1 MNKTA
6 FSAVGLSLTAVCF
19 VLYGFFYYIYVP
31 LVASFQLI
39 LIPLLLLTLIL
50 TLVRIEWGTFWFVFA
65 FPLINNLPYFFGI
78 HENIPHAPVA
88 LVLFLAFFLGW
99 MARTSLS
106 GLLPSFPV
114 QLSRPL
120 TMLSLIVVI
129 SGLLTFWRYANF
141 PPFLSDG
148 IHELIVNVNGVRAGG
163 AVMSDVFNSLNYL
176 TGFFFLCILLN
187 IFRTWDD
194 ARKLLVVFSASAGIS
209 LIFCLFQ
216 KYVSMPLG
224 NTPTW
229 VGLGQLN
236 STFKDPN
243 AFGAFLSA
251 VLPVFLG
258 MALSFRKR
266 MRVLFFTLI
275 ILTLFIFPSIGSR
288 SGFLAISV
296 SSGIFCVL
304 ILFGKKASFKIKII
318 QSLAILLALVLIIS
332 SLSFFQGRSSL
343 FQRLNWN
350 PKTASGQNFVSEL
363 FTGKL
368 AVWNIAGH
376 MVQDFPF
383 TGVGMGAYIIEL
395 PNYLQSLGRPSEQTD
410 SAENYFFQA
419 GSELGLAGLFLFL
432 YVFFAIF
439 KQMRVSWRRFH
450 PEDKDKYILI
460 GICSGL
466 LALCVNFLFHSYV
479 GSFEVVYTFWILVAL
494 VFIGSPSAETK
505 KVRAMKKPS
514 WRMAAVILTISFGTI
529 HLWNSMHSLSLK
541 SQTARF
547 GWNQNFGLY
556 EIEKDPRRFN
566 FRWAKQSAGLTIEA
580 LSPSLVI
587 PMRASHPDIEKK
599 PVRVKIFLGDESFR
613 KMTLIQ
619 EVVFTKTDWIELEY
633 PVLHPSEKKIY
644 LIVETDRD
652 WQPSKYLGLPDS
664 RSLALALG
672 EAWFKYPSEIPG
684 KKINIL
690 ETIPSQN
697 WQGQFKENLITNG
710 MSRMNV
716 KIEKANSALRLWVK
730 GQKAMG
736 IGPMIIIRLD
746 GTVIGK
752 ILINEEFWNPLIL
765 TAAIGVG
772 EHEVG
777 VEFTNDFYA
786 GELGQ
791 DRNVFLG
798 DLDIIFIE

>member
-1 MNKTA
+1 MKKTA
-6 FSAVGLSLTAVCF
+6 LSAVGLVLTAVCF
-19 VLYGFFYYIYVP
+19 VLYGFFYHVYVP
-31 LVASFQLI
+31 LIASFQFI

-50 TLVRIEWGTFWFVFA
+50 TLVRIEWGTLWFVFA
-65 FPLINNLPYFFGI
+65 FPLINSLPYFFGI

-99 MARTSLS
+99 MAKKSLSSSPPSFPARLSKPLILLS
-106 GLLPSFPV
+106 GLILV
-114 QLSRPL
+114 
-120 TMLSLIVVI
+120 
-129 SGLLTFWRYANF
+129 SGLVTFWRYANF
-141 PPFLSDG
+141 PPLLSDG
-148 IHELIVNVNGVRAGG
+148 VHELIVNVNGVRAGG

-176 TGFFFLCILLN
+176 TGFFFLWILLDV
-187 IFRTWDD
+187 FRTRDD
-194 ARKLLVVFSASAGIS
+194 VRKLLVVFSASAGIS

-216 KYVSMPLG
+216 RYVSMPLG

-266 MRVLFFTLI
+266 RRLLFFVLV
-275 ILTLFIFPSIGSR
+275 ILTLFVFPSIGSR

-304 ILFGKKASFKIKII
+304 ILFNKKASGKIKIA
-318 QSLAILLALVLIIS
+318 QSLAVLLALVLIIF
-332 SLSFFQGRSSL
+332 SLSFLQSRSSL

-350 PKTASGQNFVSEL
+350 PKTASRQNFMSEL

-395 PNYLQSLGRPSEQTD
+395 PNYLQFLGKPSQQTD
-410 SAENYFFQA
+410 SAENFFFQA
-419 GSELGLAGLFLFL
+419 GSELGLAGLLLFL
-432 YVFFAIF
+432 SMFFVIF
-439 KQMRVSWRRFH
+439 KQMRVNWKKFLPGDR
-450 PEDKDKYILI
+450 DKFVMI
-460 GICSGL
+460 GVFSGL
-466 LALCVNFLFHSYV
+466 FSVCINFLFHSYI

-494 VFIGSPSAETK
+494 LFMGFPSADLKE
-505 KVRAMKKPS
+505 VRVLRRSS
-514 WRMAAVILTISFGTI
+514 WRMAGVILIVFFATI

-541 SQTARF
+541 NHTARF
-547 GWNQNFGLY
+547 GWSQNFGLY
-556 EIEKDPRRFN
+556 GMEKDPRAFS
-566 FRWAKQSAGLTIEA
+566 FRWLKQSAGLTVEN
-580 LSPSLVI
+580 LGPTLVLT
-587 PMRASHPDIEKK
+587 MRASHPDIDKK
-599 PVRVKIFLGDESFR
+599 PVRVEIFLGDEYFR
-613 KMTLIQ
+613 KKELIQ
-619 EVVFTKTDWIELEY
+619 EVVLTKADWIDVEY
-633 PVLHPSEKKIY
+633 PTGLSSRKKIF
-644 LIVETDRD
+644 LVFKTDRD

-664 RSLALALG
+664 RSLAFELG
-672 EAWFKYPSEIPG
+672 ELWFKYPADISG
-684 KKINIL
+684 KKVSVL
-690 ETIPSQN
+690 ATIPSQN

-730 GQKAMG
+730 GQKAQG
-736 IGPMIIIRLD
+736 LGPCIIIRID
-746 GTVIGK
+746 NKIIGK
-752 ILINEEFWNPLIL
+752 TIVAEEKWIPLIL
-765 TAAIGVG
+765 TPEIGVG
-772 EHEVG
+772 EHILS
-777 VEFTNDFYA
+777 VEYTNDLEA
-786 GELGQ
+786 KKLGQ

-798 DLDIIFIE
+798 TLDVISLE